1 MPRTRPH
8 DRIDKI
14 ADAATETFILN
25 GYTLSKITQIAE
37 RARIGPGTIYL
48 YAGGKEALYDLAVRR
63 ALQDP
68 TVWSLTLPHPT
79 PLPGAVSDAVW
90 RCLQN
95 AAHFPQLWLALESPP
110 PRAIAVEVRGI
121 LLELYQW
128 LHRYRR
134 AIELVERTAGDWPD
148 VAQVFY
154 RRFWRGGIR
163 RVADYLSRRVSEGE
177 LPARGPGLAAA
188 RLVVESLTWM
198 AVHREWTPDSSILSD
213 QAAEETAIAMLVPAI
228 CGGSIEPIP
237 IDLARRP

>member
-1 MPRTRPH
+1 MPRVRPH

-25 GYTLSKITQIAE
+25 GYTLAKITQIAAM
-37 RARIGPGTIYL
+37 ARVGPGTIYL
-48 YAGGKEALYDLAVRR
+48 YAAGKEALYDLAIRR

-68 TVWSLTLPHPT
+68 TVWSLALPHPT
-79 PLPGAVSDAVW
+79 PAPGAVADAVW

-110 PRAIAVEVRGI
+110 PSDVAGEVRGI

-128 LHRYRR
+128 LQRYRR
-134 AIELVERTAGDWPD
+134 AIRLVDRTAGDWPD

-163 RVADYLSRRVSEGE
+163 RVADYLGRRVSEGE
-177 LPARGPGLAAA
+177 LPSRGPALASAH
-188 RLVVESLTWM
+188 LVVESLTWM
-198 AVHREWTPDSSILSD
+198 AVHREWTSD
-213 QAAEETAIAMLVPAI
+213 GAAVSDKSAEETAVTMLVSAI
-228 CGGSIEPIP
+228 RG
-237 IDLARRP
+237 

>member
-1 MPRTRPH
+1 MPRIRPH

-25 GYTLSKITQIAE
+25 GYTLAKVAQIA
-37 RARIGPGTIYL
+37 ARSGVGPGTIYL
-48 YAGGKEALYDLAVRR
+48 YAAGKEALYDLALRR

-68 TVWSLTLPHPT
+68 TVWSLALPHPT
-79 PLPGAVSDAVW
+79 PEPGAVADAAW

-110 PRAIAVEVRGI
+110 PVDIAGEVRGI

-128 LHRYRR
+128 LYRYRR
-134 AIELVERTAGDWPD
+134 AIELVEQTAADWPD

-163 RVADYLSRRVSEGE
+163 RVADYLNRRVSEGE
-177 LPARGPGLAAA
+177 LPARGQALAAA
-188 RLVVESLTWM
+188 HLIVQTLTWM
-198 AVHREWTPDSSILSD
+198 AVHREWTPDGVGVSD
-213 QAAEETAIAMLVPAI
+213 KSAEETAVAMLVPAI
-228 CGGSIEPIP
+228 CGESPEPIP
-237 IDLARRP
+237 LDLARRP